1 LERQRFRRQHVLRVT
16 SEACPSK
23 STLFEEMDMSAI
35 TVAAT
40 ANSRADPGKVFGLL
54 KDPVTWP
61 LWSMF
66 ASGEL
71 ERPGR
76 GDRLGVGAVRV
87 FRTRTSCSTEEVVE
101 LIPDRR
107 LSYVLVSGMPFR
119 DYRADVDLAP
129 LPEGGTSIRW
139 QSSFYA
145 KYPGTGWFW
154 RMVMSRVLQSTAE
167 RLAAGAEDPAILAAV
182 QP

>member
-1 LERQRFRRQHVLRVT
+1 
-16 SEACPSK
+16 
-23 STLFEEMDMSAI
+23 MDMSAI
-35 TVAAT
+35 KVAAAT
-40 ANSRADPGKVFGLL
+40 KSRADPGKVFGLL

-66 ASGEL
+66 VSAEL
-71 ERPGR
+71 QRPGR

-87 FRTRTSCSTEEVVE
+87 FRTRTSRTTEEVVE

-107 LSYVLVSGMPFR
+107 LSYVLLSGMPFR

-129 LPEGGTSIRW
+129 LPDGGTSIRW
-139 QSSFYA
+139 QSSFHP

-154 RMVMSRVLQSTAE
+154 RMVMNRVLKHTAE
-167 RLAAGAEDPAILAAV
+167 KLAAGAEDPAVLAAV
-182 QP
+182 QS